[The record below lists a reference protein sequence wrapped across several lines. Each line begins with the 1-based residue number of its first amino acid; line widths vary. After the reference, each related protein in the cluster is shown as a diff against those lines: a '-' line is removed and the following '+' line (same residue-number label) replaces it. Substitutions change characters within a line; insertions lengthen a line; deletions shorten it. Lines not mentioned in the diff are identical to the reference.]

1 MRHLYFLWCVG
12 FGLPDDSGLQSTG
25 VVEHSATALPV
36 TSAGAYRIT
45 TDVYVEKFKR
55 CPLLST
61 TARRRSSSAV
71 CIHLAVEICQP
82 VDRRRT
88 FRIKMRIF
96 DDARWYDKRGLCCR
110 LVSIRPSV
118 RPSVTFVCFVETRK
132 RILKLFSPS
141 GIDAPF

>member
-1 MRHLYFLWCVG
+1 MIFNLNICMFSIKRQAIKHRLHATSILPVMCR

-82 VDRRRT
+82 VDG
-88 FRIKMRIF
+88 
-96 DDARWYDKRGLCCR
+96 AHL
-110 LVSIRPSV
+110 
-118 RPSVTFVCFVETRK
+118 E
-132 RILKLFSPS
+132 
-141 GIDAPF
+141 